1 MAYSRAE
8 VPELENLLKYGKKK
22 FVRYDEGRQLYSM
35 GRNRFIELAKKADSR
50 YKVCGAVLCDTD
62 KINEYIVTNCKMLD
76 DTDDEEF
83 EI

>member
-1 MAYSRAE
+1 MQNIS
-8 VPELENLLKYGKKK
+8 
-22 FVRYDEGRQLYSM
+22 
-35 GRNRFIELAKKADSR
+35 KKADSR
-50 YKVCGAVLCDTD
+50 YKVCGVVLCDTD